1 MQILGMILTVD
12 ILPWLGGTV
21 DAIMG
26 LPRRIEK
33 CYHRFDSLFE
43 RLLDEHLDPA
53 RPKLE
58 REDIVDVMLK
68 ILKDEKTHFNS
79 TKEHIKAVL
88 LVSHGSCFPLFFLK
102 ECYNQ
107 LKFRIRATLNVF

>member
-1 MQILGMILTVD
+1 MARGI
-12 ILPWLGGTV
+12 V

-26 LPRRIEK
+26 LPRQIEK

-43 RLLDEHLDPA
+43 RLLDEHPDPA

-68 ILKDEKTHFNS
+68 ILKDEKTHFIP

-88 LVSHGSCFPLFFLK
+88 LVSHGSCFPLFF
-102 ECYNQ
+102 
-107 LKFRIRATLNVF
+107 

>member
-1 MQILGMILTVD
+1 MISTVD
-12 ILPWLGGTV
+12 ILPWLGGIV

-26 LPRRIEK
+26 LPRWFEK
-33 CYHRFDSLFE
+33 CYHRFDTLFK

-58 REDIVDVMLK
+58 QEDIVDVMLE
-68 ILKDEKTHFNS
+68 ILKDEKTHFNP

-88 LVSHGSCFPLFFLK
+88 LVSHGSCFPLFF
-102 ECYNQ
+102 
-107 LKFRIRATLNVF
+107 